1 LIPFPFRIGHSV
13 VSKISLLN
21 IKNNRE
27 PRLISLE
34 HSSEIENSIS
44 TKKLTWSWKW
54 WQVKFLIAGV
64 LLYYLFSSG
73 TLSISLFHDVFSWSS
88 LIRIIIAGSLLIMA
102 YVISSWRLFLLFRVQ
117 DYTFS
122 FKLCF
127 QINLIGFFFNN
138 FLPASIGGDAMRAY
152 YFAKG
157 REKIAPILATLV
169 YDRVLGLM
177 ALVLLAFMG
186 LSLAWLVGQGFVWS
200 PEFSWAF
207 LGLAVALAAFVL
219 AFALSRWPRFL
230 SLIKSYLARLPLGP
244 AIARFLDSIANLSK
258 YGFVSLALLGLSLGT
273 HILTALALYVTGQAF
288 GLHPSL
294 ILTIILSPLIFLS
307 GILPL
312 SPNNIGWTEYLG
324 SLIWASQGMGQGDNL
339 WMAFRLVTVLFS
351 LSGLI
356 IYLRLRAG
364 ALSHEG

>member
-1 LIPFPFRIGHSV
+1 
-13 VSKISLLN
+13 
-21 IKNNRE
+21 
-27 PRLISLE
+27 LE
-34 HSSEIENSIS
+34 HSSEIDNNTS

-54 WQVKFLIAGV
+54 WQFKFFIAGF
-64 LLYYLFSSG
+64 LLYYLFTSG
-73 TLSISLFHDVFSWSS
+73 KLSFSLFHGVFSWSS
-88 LIRIIIAGSLLIMA
+88 LARIVIAGSLIILA
-102 YVISSWRLFLLFRVQ
+102 YLISSWRLYWLFRFQ
-117 DYTFS
+117 DYSFS
-122 FKLCF
+122 PRLCF

-177 ALVLLAFMG
+177 ALVLLAFLG
-186 LSLAWLVGQGFVWS
+186 LSLAWLAGQGFVWS
-200 PEFSWAF
+200 REFSWAF
-207 LGLAVALAAFVL
+207 LGLGGALAAFVL

-230 SLIKSYLARLPLGP
+230 GLIETYIARLPLGP
-244 AIARFLDSIANLSK
+244 AIVRFLDSIANLSK
-258 YGFVSLALLGLSLGT
+258 YGVASLALLGLSLGT
-273 HILTALALYVTGQAF
+273 HLLTALAIYVTGLAF
-288 GLHPSL
+288 GLKPSL
-294 ILTIILSPLIFLS
+294 FLTIILSPLIFLS

-324 SLIWASQGMGQGDNL
+324 SLIWASQGLGQGGNL
-339 WMAFRLVTVLFS
+339 WMAFRVVTVLFS

>member
-1 LIPFPFRIGHSV
+1 
-13 VSKISLLN
+13 
-21 IKNNRE
+21 
-27 PRLISLE
+27 LE
-34 HSSEIENSIS
+34 HSSEIENNIT
-44 TKKLTWSWKW
+44 TKKLTWSWSW
-54 WQVKFLIAGV
+54 WQVKFLIAGF

-73 TLSISLFHDVFSWSS
+73 KLSLSLFHYGFSWSS
-88 LIRIIIAGSLLIMA
+88 LFNIIIAGSLIILT
-102 YVISSWRLFLLFRVQ
+102 YVLSSWRLFLLFRVQ
-117 DYTFS
+117 DFPFS
-122 FKLCF
+122 PKLCF

-157 REKIAPILATLV
+157 RDKLAPVLATLV
-169 YDRVLGLM
+169 YDRLLGLM
-177 ALVLLAFMG
+177 ALVLLAFLG
-186 LSLAWLVGQGFVWS
+186 LSLARLAAQGFVWS
-200 PEFSWAF
+200 NQFSWA
-207 LGLAVALAAFVL
+207 LAGLTAALLTFVL
-219 AFALSRWPRFL
+219 AFSLSRWPRFL
-230 SLIKSYLARLPLGP
+230 GLIDAYLIRIPLGK
-244 AIARFLDSIANLSK
+244 AIGHFLFSIAGLSK
-258 YGFVSLALLGLSLGT
+258 YGLLSLGLLGISLGL

-288 GLHPSL
+288 GLHPSFM
-294 ILTIILSPLIFLS
+294 LTIILSPLIFLS

-324 SLIWASQGMGQGDNL
+324 SLIWASQGLGQGGDL